1 MDGHKLFGNIY
12 LFLVSKA
19 QNVIPSLPP
28 ILFAS
33 KKTLVV
39 LILKIKSKGLLYI
52 CSTTAN
58 MLCQMSTILPF
69 PPKARNFSN
78 E

>member
-12 LFLVSKA
+12 LFLVSRA
-19 QNVIPSLPP
+19 QNVIPRLPP

-52 CSTTAN
+52 CTTAN
-58 MLCQMSTILPF
+58 MLCQMSTVLPF